1 VEASIVNSV
10 LEIGILL
17 GAAAILGGLFARKG
31 QPRVIGELL
40 AGVIIGPFALGAIP
54 INGTP
59 LVSLSPTVEAFS
71 FMGSIVL
78 LFIAGLEITFSEFK
92 RLGKSSFVIA
102 VPGIF
107 VPFILGYGITAFL
120 GYSFGAGLIIAL
132 AMIETSIGTTVRT
145 LEDLDLLDTKEARLM
160 INSAAADDAVGLSLL
175 GVVISLTVDRVPLNF
190 SNITFTSLV
199 TISGW
204 LVLTVGLAFII
215 PRLIHRTD
223 HWEQEGVIESAS
235 TALLFILAAIAG
247 FAGLSPILG
256 AFALGM
262 AIADSRAI
270 KRVRAYS
277 DKVGLIFIPIFF
289 AVTGAQIDVN
299 AFFNFG
305 TYSVVLIFLAVAY
318 LSKILGCGIPAS
330 IILRNRKAGLRVGV
344 GMASRGEEGLIVLSI
359 GLAGGILPRDLYGAL
374 IVVTVITTILTPLIL
389 KMLFAEKAGAQT
401 VAKDQIG
408 IG

>member
-1 VEASIVNSV
+1 MEANIVNSV

-59 LVSLSPTVEAFS
+59 LVSLSPTIEAFS
-71 FMGSIVL
+71 FIGSIVL

-92 RLGKSSFVIA
+92 RLGKSSFVVAI
-102 VPGIF
+102 PGIF
-107 VPFILGYGITAFL
+107 VPFILGYGTTAFL

-132 AMIETSIGTTVRT
+132 AMIETSIGATVRT

-175 GVVISLTVDRVPLNF
+175 GVVISLTVDRVPLNL

-215 PRLIHRTD
+215 PRLIHSTD

-235 TALLFILAAIAG
+235 TALLFILAAIAS

-270 KRVRAYS
+270 TRVRAYS

-299 AFFNFG
+299 SFFNFG
-305 TYSVVLIFLAVAY
+305 IYSVVLIFLAIAY

-330 IILRNRKAGLRVGV
+330 IILKNRKAGLRVGV

-389 KMLFAEKAGAQT
+389 KMLFAEKTETQNT
-401 VAKDQIG
+401 AKDQTRIG
-408 IG
+408 